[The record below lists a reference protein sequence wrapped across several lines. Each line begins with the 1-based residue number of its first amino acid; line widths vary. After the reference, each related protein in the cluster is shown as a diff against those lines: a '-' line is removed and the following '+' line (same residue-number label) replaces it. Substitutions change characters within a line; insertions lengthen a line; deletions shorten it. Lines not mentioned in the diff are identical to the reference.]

1 MKRSTILLL
10 FPLLA
15 CKGDGETGIDR
26 TFIRG
31 SVSLTPGEFIEDEA
45 AKGTN
50 ETYDTAI
57 DIGYVGSRYTVVDGT
72 CALFAQSSTPAGA
85 VPDGDFDHYQFN
97 PLSDATLTV
106 SLRYEDAD
114 LENADTGD
122 TPAEQ
127 ATWYVAVYDVD
138 DLTYNY
144 TTEVKKKKGK
154 KGKKKK
160 TETEVLTSI
169 EPALISES
177 TTDGAYGDF
186 SMSVDVI
193 GGTNYVVVVAGMKN
207 NGESDA
213 YSLVIDGLDPN
224 EQTFMVGAYQGST
237 FAEKGNPV
245 GGTDIPVLT
254 LNEETLAWE
263 GDYEITYVYGSTE
276 CERGDAAC
284 TEGAT
289 SVYEY
294 EQADEGDSAEPFPT
308 IAIQA
313 DVQEVSL
320 FAGNFASLNA
330 GLTAGTL
337 YSSAPVTVAMN
348 DAIDE
353 DLPDGFIGTN
363 SSNRG
368 ITADPIACDTIQP
381 KLYGWSEAAV
391 EPNNFDDVGDGYTV
405 SGTGAQVLPEATGA
419 GYVDVITGTF
429 DYDGKGD
436 WSGEHDAFAL
446 TVPETLDGYMVASW
460 GDPNTNLDF
469 HFYDGAGE
477 IWAAGWTTA
486 DVNPES
492 LLVSDAG
499 IYLEPGETYYIALL
513 PWSGSA
519 GSFDYTIEIEWLAP

>member
-1 MKRSTILLL
+1 MKRSTILFLL
-10 FPLLA
+10 PLLA

-31 SVSLTPGEFIEDEA
+31 SVSLTPGEFTEDEA

-50 ETYDTAI
+50 DAYDTAI
-57 DIGYVGSRYTVVDGT
+57 DIGYIGSRYTVVNGT

-85 VPDGDFDHYQFN
+85 VPDGDMDYYQFN
-97 PLSDATLTV
+97 PLSDATLSV

-114 LENADTGD
+114 LESADTGD
-122 TPAEQ
+122 IPAEL

-144 TTEVKKKKGK
+144 TTEVTKKKGK
-154 KGKKKK
+154 KGKTKK
-160 TETEVLTSI
+160 TKKEVLTSI
-169 EPALISES
+169 EPALISEA
-177 TTDGAYGDF
+177 TTEGSYGDF
-186 SMSVDVI
+186 SMTVDVI

-207 NGESDA
+207 SGENEA

-224 EQTFMVGAYQGST
+224 EQTFMIGAYQGST

-245 GGTDIPVLT
+245 GGSDIPVLT

-276 CERGDAAC
+276 CERGDTAC

-313 DVQEVSL
+313 DVQEVNL

-330 GLTAGTL
+330 GLTSGTL
-337 YSSAPVTVAMN
+337 YSSSPVTVSMS
-348 DAIDE
+348 DAINE

-363 SSNRG
+363 STNRG

-381 KLYGWSEAAV
+381 KLYGWSETAV
-391 EPNNFDDVGDGYTV
+391 EPNNFDKVGDGYTV

-429 DYDGKGD
+429 DFDGKGD
-436 WSGEHDAFAL
+436 WKGEHDAFSF
-446 TVPETLDGYMVASW
+446 TVPESLNGYMVASW
-460 GDPNTNLDF
+460 SDLNTNLDF
-469 HFYDGAGE
+469 HLYNSSGE
-477 IWAAGWTTA
+477 LMAAGWYIA
-486 DVNPES
+486 DINPET
-492 LLVSDAG
+492 LLTTDFELT
-499 IYLEPGETYYIALL
+499 LEPGETYYLAML
-513 PWSGSA
+513 PWSGSV
-519 GSFDYTIEIEWLAP
+519 GSFDYTIELEWLAP